1 MIFPIF
7 NLFYKKEINK
17 IHSLS
22 MKIIAFLKPH
32 NKYPQIFNIIE
43 CQAAL
48 LLLENLPVKAE
59 FFQLW
64 LQQPSRVFHNV
75 S

>member
-7 NLFYKKEINK
+7 NLFYKKKINK

-22 MKIIAFLKPH
+22 TKIITFLKPY
-32 NKYPQIFNIIE
+32 NKYPKIFNIIAH
-43 CQAAL
+43 QVVL

-64 LQQPSRVFHNV
+64 LQRLSRVSHNV
-75 S
+75 F